1 MTAATGNQQGSDRKY
16 ETVIGLEVHVELHTK
31 SKIFCGCSTSFG
43 APPNTHTCPVCLGH
57 PGVLPVLNKQ
67 ALEYAIK
74 ASMALNCQVA
84 TDTKFDRKN
93 YFYPDS
99 PKAYQI
105 SQYDKP
111 VGEHGW
117 VEIEVGGVTKRIG
130 ITRVHLEEDAG
141 KLTHVDGGYASLVD
155 FNRVG
160 TPLIEIVSEPD
171 LRSPEEAR
179 AYLEKIKAIM
189 QYCDVSDVKMEEGS
203 LRCDANISLRPF
215 GREKFGTKAEL
226 KNMNSFR
233 GVQRG
238 LEYEEWRQA
247 DVLDSGDEV
256 VQETRRWDEA
266 QGKTLTMRSKEQ
278 AHDYRY
284 FPDPDLVSAHIDE
297 EWKTRVQST
306 IPELPDARKKR
317 YVEQYSLPSYD
328 AEVITA
334 SMKLADFFEESLNY
348 TQDAKAVSNWIMGD
362 LLGYLNASGLELADV
377 RITGQGLGEMI
388 GLIEKGTI
396 SSKIAKTVF
405 KSMLETGKS
414 PQAIV
419 EEQGLVQISDEGAI
433 AAIVDQIVA
442 NNPQSVADFKAG
454 KDKAVGF
461 LVGQIM
467 KETKGKANPGLVN
480 KLILESLNR

>member
-1 MTAATGNQQGSDRKY
+1 MTATQTSY
-16 ETVIGLEVHVELHTK
+16 ETVIGLEVHVELHTA
-31 SKIFCGCSTSFG
+31 SKIFCSCATSFG
-43 APPNTHTCPVCLGH
+43 APPNTNTCPVCLGH
-57 PGVLPVLNKQ
+57 PGVLPVLNRQ
-67 ALEYAIK
+67 AVEYAMK
-74 ASMALNCQVA
+74 AAMALNCQIA
-84 TDTKFDRKN
+84 THSKFDRKN

-105 SQYDKP
+105 SQYDQP

-117 VEIEVGGVTKRIG
+117 IDIEVGGQTKRIG

-179 AYLEKIKAIM
+179 AYLEKMKAIM
-189 QYCDVSDVKMEEGS
+189 LYCDVSDVKMEEGS
-203 LRCDANISLRPF
+203 LRCDANISLRPV
-215 GREKFGTKAEL
+215 GQAEFGTKAEL
-226 KNMNSFR
+226 KNMNTFR
-233 GVQRG
+233 GVQKG
-238 LEYEEWRQA
+238 LEYEEFRQA
-247 DVLDSGDEV
+247 DVLNSGGKV

-284 FPDPDLVSAHIDE
+284 FPDPDLVSLYIDDA
-297 EWKTRVQST
+297 WKARVQAT
-306 IPELPDARKKR
+306 IPELPDARKAR
-317 YVEQYSLPSYD
+317 YTAEYGLPGYD

-334 SMKLADFFEESLNY
+334 SKQLADFFEESLRF
-348 TQDAKAVSNWIMGD
+348 TQDAKAVANWIMGD
-362 LLGYLNASGLELADV
+362 LLGYLNANNQELSDV
-377 RITGQGLGEMI
+377 KITGQGLGEMI
-388 GLIEKGTI
+388 GLIEKGVI

-405 KSMLETGKS
+405 KAMIETGKA
-414 PQAIV
+414 PQTVV

-433 AAIVDQIVA
+433 KQVVEQVVD
-442 NNPQSVADFKAG
+442 NNPQSVADYKAG
-454 KDKAVGF
+454 KEKAVGF
-461 LVGQIM
+461 LVGQVM

-480 KLILESLNR
+480 KLIVECLNGK

>member
-1 MTAATGNQQGSDRKY
+1 MSGTGNKF

-31 SKIFCGCSTSFG
+31 TKIFCGCSTSFG

-57 PGVLPVLNKQ
+57 PGVLPVLNRQ
-67 ALEYAIK
+67 AVDYAIK
-74 ASMALNCQVA
+74 AAMALNCQIA
-84 TDTKFDRKN
+84 EETKFDRKN

-111 VGEHGW
+111 IGEHGW
-117 VEIEVGGVTKRIG
+117 IEIQVNGNTKRIG
-130 ITRVHLEEDAG
+130 ITRLHLEEDAG
-141 KLTHVDGGYASLVD
+141 KLTHVEGGSASLVD

-179 AYLEKIKAIM
+179 AYLEKLKAIM

-203 LRCDANISLRPF
+203 LRCDANISLRPV
-215 GREKFGTKAEL
+215 GQAEFGTKAEL

-238 LEYEEWRQA
+238 LEYEVIRQTELLE
-247 DVLDSGDEV
+247 DGEKV

-266 QGKTLTMRSKEQ
+266 QGKTLSMRSKEE

-284 FPDPDLVSAHIDE
+284 FPDPDLVKVYIDE
-297 EWKTRVQST
+297 EWKERIRNT
-306 IPELPDARKKR
+306 IPELPDARKAR
-317 YVEQYSLPSYD
+317 YIRDYGLPSYD
-328 AEVITA
+328 AEILT
-334 SMKLADFFEESLNY
+334 SSLKLAEFFEESLEY
-348 TQDAKAVSNWIMGD
+348 TADAKMVSNWVMGE
-362 LLGYLNASGLELADV
+362 LLGYLNANNLEITDV
-377 RITGQGLGEMI
+377 KVTGKGLGEMI

-405 KSMLETGKS
+405 KEMIETGKA
-414 PQAIV
+414 PQQIV
-419 EEQGLVQISDEGAI
+419 EEKGLVQISDEGAI
-433 AAIVDQIVA
+433 QAVVNQVIQ
-442 NNPQSVADFKAG
+442 NNPQSVADYKAG
-454 KDKAVGF
+454 KEKAVGF
-461 LVGQIM
+461 LVGQVM
-467 KETKGKANPGLVN
+467 KETRGKANPGLVN
-480 KLILESLNR
+480 KLIVNTLKSQ

>member
-1 MTAATGNQQGSDRKY
+1 MQATDKKY
-16 ETVIGLEVHVELHTK
+16 ETVIGLEVHVELHTN
-31 SKIFCGCSTSFG
+31 SKIFCGCKASFG
-43 APPNTHTCPVCLGH
+43 ASPNTHTCPVCLGH

-67 ALEYAIK
+67 AVEYAMK
-74 ASMALNCQVA
+74 AAMALNCQVA
-84 TDTKFDRKN
+84 TETKFDRKN

-117 VEIEVGGVTKRIG
+117 IDIEVNGETKRIG

-155 FNRVG
+155 LNRCG

-179 AYLEKIKAIM
+179 AYLEKLRAIM
-189 QYCDVSDVKMEEGS
+189 LYCDVSDVKMEEGS
-203 LRCDANISLRPF
+203 LRCDANISLRPY
-215 GREKFGTKAEL
+215 GQQEFGTKAEL

-247 DVLDSGDEV
+247 DVLDSGGKV

-266 QGKTLTMRSKEQ
+266 QGKTLSMRSKEQ

-284 FPDPDLVSAHIDE
+284 FPDPDLVKLHIDE
-297 EWKTRVQST
+297 DWKARVRAS
-306 IPELPDARKKR
+306 IPELPDARKSR
-317 YVEQYSLPSYD
+317 YVSEYGLPSYD
-328 AEVITA
+328 AEVITS
-334 SMKLADFFEESLNY
+334 SMKVADFFEESLNY
-348 TQDAKAVSNWIMGD
+348 TKDAKAVANWIMGD
-362 LLGYLNASGLELADV
+362 LLGYLNANNLELSDV
-377 RITGQGLGEMI
+377 KITGQGLGEMI
-388 GLIEKGTI
+388 GLMEKGTI

-405 KSMLETGKS
+405 KSMLETGKA
-414 PQAIV
+414 PQQIV

-433 AAIVDQIVA
+433 KAVVEQVVA

-454 KDKAVGF
+454 KDKAIGF
-461 LVGQIM
+461 LVGQVM

-480 KLILESLNR
+480 KLIVEVLNS